1 MLFLRPHLA
10 YFPDRVN
17 LGHQIGNPP
26 CAPIWAHSTA
36 RADRPREDEGLAPS
50 LAYNLKAAL
59 VDCSLQ
65 FPKGESAWDP
75 FCVLF
80 FLPHPREPARV
91 SEHPYWAFSVS
102 SFPGSKP
109 LI

>member
-65 FPKGESAWDP
+65 FPKGESAWDRS
-75 FCVLF
+75 CVLF
-80 FLPHPREPARV
+80 SCHTQENQLESRSILVGHFQCPP
-91 SEHPYWAFSVS
+91 S
-102 SFPGSKP
+102 PGQSH
-109 LI
+109 

>member
-1 MLFLRPHLA
+1 MIFLRPHLA

-36 RADRPREDEGLAPS
+36 RADRPREDEGLASS

-59 VDCSLQ
+59 VDRSLQ
-65 FPKGESAWDP
+65 FPKGESAWDRV
-75 FCVLF
+75 CVLF
-80 FLPHPREPARV
+80 SCHTQENQLESRSIPVGHFQCPP
-91 SEHPYWAFSVS
+91 S
-102 SFPGSKP
+102 PGQSH
-109 LI
+109 